1 MANIILTNGDRRRL
15 RRNGPAPASAEILN
29 RLPPHSIEAEQGVL
43 GCCLMDGPCVTECV
57 EKLRGPEVFYDLR
70 HQHIYGTFLKMYE
83 RREAIDTLTVRQ
95 HLADAE
101 QLDAVGGVAYLA
113 SLPDLVPSAANLPQ
127 YLEIVREKYLLR
139 RMLATCS
146 AAITQCH
153 EAAGDVDK
161 LLDTVERDLLS
172 VNEVRAQANE
182 VRLGVVLQEV
192 IEKIENYRRG
202 GPQMQGLPTGFDYLD
217 KMLLGLGPGD
227 LIVIA
232 ARPGLGKT
240 SIGIQI
246 IGHLAVEK
254 KIPCA
259 VFTLEMTAEQLAA
272 RLLFQ
277 QARADF
283 QRYRSGYLKNEDM
296 PQLIAANTALVR
308 APILLDETA
317 GINVLQLRAR
327 ARRFHHQHG
336 IGCLLVDYLQ
346 LMRPSRYFNNREQEV
361 AEMSG
366 GLKALAKELKIP
378 VIVLAQLNRDIE
390 KGGKRKPQLAD
401 LRESGAIEQDA
412 DVVAMLYE
420 PKPTKEEQ
428 AAQEKDPDWSDHCRA
443 VNLLVAKQRNGP
455 TGDCKLLYQKK
466 SMRFESLY
474 TGHAQPGADACTGD
488 EDKAEG

>member
-1 MANIILTNGDRRRL
+1 MSRIITTNGDRRPL
-15 RRNGPAPASAEILN
+15 RRNAPASAEILD

-43 GCCLMDGPCVTECV
+43 GCCLLAGDSMTECV

-70 HQHIYGTFLKMYE
+70 HQHLYSACLKMYE
-83 RREAIDTLTVRQ
+83 AREAIDTLTVRQ
-95 HLADAE
+95 HLQDAG
-101 QLDAVGGVAYLA
+101 QLDAAGGLAYLA
-113 SLPDLVPSAANLPQ
+113 SLPDAVPSAANLAQ

-139 RMLATCS
+139 RMLSACS
-146 AAITQCH
+146 SAVTRIYQHTG
-153 EAAGDVDK
+153 EVDA
-161 LLDTVERDLLS
+161 LLDGVERDLLS
-172 VNEVRAQANE
+172 VNEARVQANE
-182 VRLGVVLQEV
+182 VRLGVVLQDV
-192 IEKIENYRRG
+192 MDRIENYRRG

-227 LIVIA
+227 LDVIA

-246 IGHLAVEK
+246 IAHLAVEK

-259 VFTLEMTAEQLAA
+259 VFTLEMTAEQLTA

-277 QARADF
+277 QAKGDF
-283 QRYRSGYLKNEDM
+283 QRYRSGFFENKDM
-296 PQLIAANTALVR
+296 PALMDAGAALAR
-308 APILLDETA
+308 AQIYLDETA
-317 GINVLQLRAR
+317 GITVLQLRAR
-327 ARRFHHQHG
+327 ARRLHHQHG
-336 IGCLLVDYLQ
+336 IGCLLVDYIG
-346 LMRPSRYFNNREQEV
+346 LMRPSRSFATREQEV

-378 VIVLAQLNRDIE
+378 VIVLAQLNREIE

-412 DVVAMLYE
+412 DVVGFLYE
-420 PKPTKEEQ
+420 PKLTKEQQ
-428 AAQEKDPDWSDHCRA
+428 ADQESRGQDWSDHCRA

-474 TGHAQPGADACTGD
+474 TGNTNGDPGADASTG
-488 EDKAEG
+488 ENEES